1 MPSSARAA
9 DEEDLILRSKEGK
22 GGADQGGADQGGAD
36 QGGADQERF
45 KEALLV
51 KEGRKMTMTVEE
63 RLAEDIKVGAG
74 QRHHHL

>member
-9 DEEDLILRSKEGK
+9 DEEDLIVRSKEGK
-22 GGADQGGADQGGAD
+22 GGEDRGGE
-36 QGGADQERF
+36 DQERF

>member
-22 GGADQGGADQGGAD
+22 GGE
-36 QGGADQERF
+36 DQERF

-74 QRHHHL
+74 QRHRHL

>member
-9 DEEDLILRSKEGK
+9 DEEDLILRSKEGR
-22 GGADQGGADQGGAD
+22 GGEVQGV
-36 QGGADQERF
+36 ADQERF
-45 KEALLV
+45 KEALVV

>member
-9 DEEDLILRSKEGK
+9 DEEDLILSSKEGK
-22 GGADQGGADQGGAD
+22 GGEDR
-36 QGGADQERF
+36 GGADQERF

>member
-22 GGADQGGADQGGAD
+22 GGE
-36 QGGADQERF
+36 DQERF

-63 RLAEDIKVGAG
+63 RLAEDIKVGSG
-74 QRHHHL
+74 QRHRHL

>member
-9 DEEDLILRSKEGK
+9 DEEDLIVRSKEGK
-22 GGADQGGADQGGAD
+22 GGEDR
-36 QGGADQERF
+36 GGADQERF
-45 KEALLV
+45 KEALV

-63 RLAEDIKVGAG
+63 RLAEDIKVGSG

>member
-9 DEEDLILRSKEGK
+9 DEEDLILRSKEGR
-22 GGADQGGADQGGAD
+22 GGEVQGV
-36 QGGADQERF
+36 ADQERF

>member
-9 DEEDLILRSKEGK
+9 DEEDLIVRSKEGK
-22 GGADQGGADQGGAD
+22 GGEDR
-36 QGGADQERF
+36 GGADQERF

>member
-22 GGADQGGADQGGAD
+22 GGEDR
-36 QGGADQERF
+36 GGADQERF

-63 RLAEDIKVGAG
+63 RLAEDIKVGSG

>member
-9 DEEDLILRSKEGK
+9 EEEDLIVRSKEGK
-22 GGADQGGADQGGAD
+22 GGEV

-45 KEALLV
+45 KEVLV

-63 RLAEDIKVGAG
+63 RLAEDIKVGSS
-74 QRHHHL
+74 QRHRHL

>member
-22 GGADQGGADQGGAD
+22 GGEDQGGAD

-63 RLAEDIKVGAG
+63 RLAEDIKVGAV

>member
-22 GGADQGGADQGGAD
+22 GGEV

>member
-9 DEEDLILRSKEGK
+9 DEEDLIVRSKEGK
-22 GGADQGGADQGGAD
+22 GGEDRGGE
-36 QGGADQERF
+36 DQERF

-63 RLAEDIKVGAG
+63 RLAEDIKVGSV